1 MNPAAT
7 ELSLQTHINQLKKS
21 SESLQPARYA
31 SLLQKCAEQ
40 KSAAAGKLVHQHIL
54 SSGCG
59 VNRYLQNHL
68 IFMYAK
74 CGCLQD
80 AVEVFELLP
89 CPNVFSWTALIT
101 AYAKE
106 GHLREVL
113 GFFRKM
119 QLDGTKPDA
128 FVFST
133 VLTACSSAGALNEGK
148 AIHDCV
154 VLAGM
159 ETQVVGN
166 AIVNLYGKC
175 GRVHEAK
182 AVFERLPERN
192 LVSWNALIAANAQN
206 GHCKDA
212 MQVFQLMDL
221 DGSVRPN
228 DATFVSVVD
237 ACSNLL
243 DLPRGKSTHERIIRT
258 GFDSYLFVGNSL
270 VNMYGKCG
278 SVDHARLVFE
288 KMRLRDVLSVYSWT
302 VIIAAFA
309 HNGHLLEAFVL
320 FYKMDL
326 EGVLP
331 NKVTFVTVLRACTTL
346 AQCEKIFARVKHLGL
361 ELDTTLG
368 TAFVSTFAKL
378 GDLAAAR
385 DVFENLGSSRNV
397 VSWTVMIWA
406 YAQQGFIR
414 AAFDLYKR
422 MDCEPNAVTFMA
434 VMDSCLRP
442 EDLPRAEQIHAHM
455 VASGFESDVVLQV
468 CLVTMYG
475 KCGSVDS
482 AWSIFENLKERSVV
496 AWNSM
501 LSAFASNGCYERS
514 LKLYERMLLEGTK
527 PDKITYLAVLDACQS
542 VSEARRYAATFELEL
557 DIAARNAA
565 VSAYARCGS
574 LKEAKAAFDA
584 IQWKNNAVTWNAMIS
599 GLAQHGESKQAL
611 ECFWKMELE
620 GVRANSVT
628 YLASLEACSSLKD
641 LTRGRQLHARILL
654 ENIHEANLSNA
665 VINMYGKCGS
675 LDEAMD
681 EFVKMPERDVISWN
695 TMIATYAQ
703 HGSGRQALEFFK
715 QMDLEGWTPDRAT
728 YLGAIDACG
737 SVPSLAL
744 GKTIHSI
751 VATAAPCL
759 EQDPGVAT
767 ALVTM
772 YARCGSLHDAK
783 SVFWRSHSRNLVTW
797 SNLIAACAQHGRENE
812 ALDLFREMQLQ
823 GTKPDAL
830 TFSTL
835 VAACSRRGVVK
846 DGGRRIF
853 DALGRVYP
861 VSASAEHYGCMVEVL
876 GRAGKLEEAEGLIQ
890 GMPRKASGAIW
901 MALLAACNR
910 RGDLERGIRA
920 ANRAQQLDPGSFA
933 ASMAMLAELYGAAG
947 RWEDAA
953 RVRKAVESRNARREP
968 GGRSWIEVNNRVH
981 EFGEDDDRLQGPRLD
996 KIRGELQRLSSLAV
1010 EEGGICKDENA
1021 RAHILGCCH
1030 SEKVAIGFG
1039 IVSTPAGQLI
1049 RIVKNLRAC
1058 HDCHAFAKFVSRRIQ
1073 REISVRDPYGLHCFH
1088 TNGSCSCEI

>member
-288 KMRLRDVLSVYSWT
+288 KMRLRDVLSWT
-302 VIIAAFA
+302 SLIAAYA
-309 HNGHLLEAFVL
+309 LNGHRSAALEWNQ
-320 FYKMDL
+320 KMDL
-326 EGVLP
+326 EGIPP
-331 NKVTFVTVLRACTTL
+331 NDITFVSILFACG
-346 AQCEKIFARVKHLGL
+346 HSGL
-361 ELDTTLG
+361 VYQGRDF
-368 TAFVSTFAKL
+368 FVSM
-378 GDLAAAR
+378 
-385 DVFENLGSSRNV
+385 V
-397 VSWTVMIWA
+397 
-406 YAQQGFIR
+406 
-414 AAFDLYKR
+414 
-422 MDCEPNAVTFMA
+422 
-434 VMDSCLRP
+434 
-442 EDLPRAEQIHAHM
+442 ED
-455 VASGFESDVVLQV
+455 
-468 CLVTMYG
+468 
-475 KCGSVDS
+475 
-482 AWSIFENLKERSVV
+482 
-496 AWNSM
+496 
-501 LSAFASNGCYERS
+501 
-514 LKLYERMLLEGTK
+514 
-527 PDKITYLAVLDACQS
+527 
-542 VSEARRYAATFELEL
+542 
-557 DIAARNAA
+557 
-565 VSAYARCGS
+565 
-574 LKEAKAAFDA
+574 
-584 IQWKNNAVTWNAMIS
+584 
-599 GLAQHGESKQAL
+599 
-611 ECFWKMELE
+611 
-620 GVRANSVT
+620 
-628 YLASLEACSSLKD
+628 
-641 LTRGRQLHARILL
+641 
-654 ENIHEANLSNA
+654 
-665 VINMYGKCGS
+665 
-675 LDEAMD
+675 
-681 EFVKMPERDVISWN
+681 
-695 TMIATYAQ
+695 
-703 HGSGRQALEFFK
+703 
-715 QMDLEGWTPDRAT
+715 
-728 YLGAIDACG
+728 
-737 SVPSLAL
+737 
-744 GKTIHSI
+744 HSI
-751 VATAAPCL
+751 LP
-759 EQDPGVAT
+759 
-767 ALVTM
+767 TM
-772 YARCGSLHDAK
+772 
-783 SVFWRSHSRNLVTW
+783 
-797 SNLIAACAQHGRENE
+797 
-812 ALDLFREMQLQ
+812 
-823 GTKPDAL
+823 
-830 TFSTL
+830 
-835 VAACSRRGVVK
+835 
-846 DGGRRIF
+846 
-853 DALGRVYP
+853 
-861 VSASAEHYGCMVEVL
+861 EHYGCMIDL
-876 GRAGKLEEAEGLIQ
+876 LARAGWLEEA
-890 GMPRKASGAIW
+890 
-901 MALLAACNR
+901 
-910 RGDLERGIRA
+910 
-920 ANRAQQLDPGSFA
+920 
-933 ASMAMLAELYGAAG
+933 
-947 RWEDAA
+947 
-953 RVRKAVESRNARREP
+953 
-968 GGRSWIEVNNRVH
+968 
-981 EFGEDDDRLQGPRLD
+981 
-996 KIRGELQRLSSLAV
+996 
-1010 EEGGICKDENA
+1010 
-1021 RAHILGCCH
+1021 
-1030 SEKVAIGFG
+1030 
-1039 IVSTPAGQLI
+1039 TQLI
-1049 RIVKNLRAC
+1049 NLSPFGHKSFEWLTLLGACKMHGNQGLASQVAKRVFVKDPMSASPYMLLLRTKTC
-1058 HDCHAFAKFVSRRIQ
+1058 
-1073 REISVRDPYGLHCFH
+1073 
-1088 TNGSCSCEI
+1088 